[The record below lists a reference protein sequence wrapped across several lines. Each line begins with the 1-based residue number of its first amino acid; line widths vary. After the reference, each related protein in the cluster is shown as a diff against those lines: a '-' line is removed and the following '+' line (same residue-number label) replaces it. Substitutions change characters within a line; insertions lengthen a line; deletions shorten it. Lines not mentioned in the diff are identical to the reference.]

1 MGVESPP
8 QPHNFVNFGLIW
20 SCVGTFI
27 LTTAFNALGGSGA
40 GVPDVFYATVG
51 DISDVYQ
58 LFITPAGRDHKFFDI
73 DFHSFLFLGVTFA
86 IWTIIYLWL
95 AVSLLL
101 LVITLFL
108 KTQDGRLDKHNL
120 DLLKNITFISFQAV
134 P

>member
-58 LFITPAGRDHKFFDI
+58 LFITPAGRDHENFDI
-73 DFHSFLFLGVTFA
+73 DFHSFLFSLCETFLTA
-86 IWTIIYLWL
+86 KLHL
-95 AVSLLL
+95 DVLS
-101 LVITLFL
+101 TLCYPNKL
-108 KTQDGRLDKHNL
+108 
-120 DLLKNITFISFQAV
+120 
-134 P
+134 